1 MGLGLPG
8 NPDPSP
14 TPHLLE
20 HKRRAAQRHRHGP
33 VSMDARRQVLAHEV
47 DARHGDE
54 LRVEAAWSGSGF
66 GFGFGFGLGL
76 GLGLV

>member
-1 MGLGLPG
+1 
-8 NPDPSP
+8 
-14 TPHLLE
+14 
-20 HKRRAAQRHRHGP
+20 
-33 VSMDARRQVLAHEV
+33 MDARRQVLAHEV

-54 LRVEAAWSGSGF
+54 LGVEAAWSGSGF